1 MKQEL
6 IDSIKREYKDI
17 TKMIETNFIEEQQEF
32 TTPGRKEEI
41 KRIREKHSHWVASED
56 VDINDYVLDEAI
68 NSTIKNKDIG
78 NTNKVLMYISE
89 LQYETYSKLFKDEIE
104 IEENDP
110 STVYLLYM
118 DIEDNTKYFVKKE
131 EQKTFE
137 ETHNVVVTYKN
148 PNCNLG
154 WNHDRNI
161 QGLNDIRN
169 EFIKESFYNDQEE
182 VAAQL
187 IKKYPNR

>member
-1 MKQEL
+1 MQINRKQRTDPE
-6 IDSIKREYKDI
+6 SVQKRLLRI
-17 TKMIETNFIEEQQEF
+17 
-32 TTPGRKEEI
+32 GRGWGI
-41 KRIREKHSHWVASED
+41 SALLD
-56 VDINDYVLDEAI
+56 VIHLC
-68 NSTIKNKDIG
+68 
-78 NTNKVLMYISE
+78 KVR
-89 LQYETYSKLFKDEIE
+89 F
-104 IEENDP
+104 
-110 STVYLLYM
+110 
-118 DIEDNTKYFVKKE
+118 NTKYFVKKE

-182 VAAQL
+182 VVAQL